1 MIVKAKESVGVM
13 PHGNI
18 RKYGVSPVAGREN
31 KVVWPDSER
40 GSFRIVKG
48 ESYNVSKEH
57 PFFDSVSGSKKVS
70 DDNSPSPDKGKGSG
84 NKV

>member
-1 MIVKAKESVGVM
+1 MIVKAKVSVGVM

-18 RKYGVSPVAGREN
+18 SKYGVSPVAGREN
-31 KVVWPDSER
+31 KNVWPDSER
-40 GSFRIVKG
+40 ESFRIVKG

-70 DDNSPSPDKGKGSG
+70 DDDSPSPNKGKRSGS
-84 NKV
+84 NI